1 MKVRLV
7 TAQTYRRQ
15 GEVYE
20 RGKAVEVEDGLGA
33 SLLRTKRFEEVAD
46 VAEEADPIEPANEP
60 AAEEQGCVSRDNASQ
75 GDDAEAEA
83 ARAAAEKAD
92 DDRDDA
98 NQV

>member
-46 VAEEADPIEPANEP
+46 VAEEADPIEPAAEEP
-60 AAEEQGCVSRDNASQ
+60 AADEQVPAPQ
-75 GDDAEAEA
+75 GDEADK
-83 ARAAAEKAD
+83 EKD
-92 DDRDDA
+92 D
-98 NQV
+98 VIHV